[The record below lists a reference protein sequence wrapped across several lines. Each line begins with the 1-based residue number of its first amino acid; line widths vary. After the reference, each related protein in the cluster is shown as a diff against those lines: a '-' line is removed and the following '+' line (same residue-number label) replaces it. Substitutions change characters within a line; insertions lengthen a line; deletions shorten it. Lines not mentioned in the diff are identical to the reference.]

1 MLSNKNK
8 NKSFVF
14 EEEYDQNKNLIKSR
28 QESLSDSLEIK
39 PKDIIIRV
47 QGEDYKLEKEIPGL
61 NSYIK
66 EIKLYYDIKVI

>member
-47 QGEDYKLEKEIPGL
+47 QGEDYKFEKEIPGL

-66 EIKLYYDIKVI
+66 ENKLYYDIKVI